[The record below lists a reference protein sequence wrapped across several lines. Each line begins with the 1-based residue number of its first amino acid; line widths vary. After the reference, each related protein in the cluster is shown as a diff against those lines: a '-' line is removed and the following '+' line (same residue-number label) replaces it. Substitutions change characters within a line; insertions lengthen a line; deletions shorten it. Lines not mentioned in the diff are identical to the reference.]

1 MLVRRNSG
9 VFAAM
14 RFGGGAE
21 PSFMFEPVACGRR
34 DATTRNPRIGARD
47 HFDKPA
53 HDRSRHC
60 PDRVA

>member
-34 DATTRNPRIGARD
+34 DARRRAIHVSARAAALTSPPAIVPATVPIG
-47 HFDKPA
+47 
-53 HDRSRHC
+53 
-60 PDRVA
+60 